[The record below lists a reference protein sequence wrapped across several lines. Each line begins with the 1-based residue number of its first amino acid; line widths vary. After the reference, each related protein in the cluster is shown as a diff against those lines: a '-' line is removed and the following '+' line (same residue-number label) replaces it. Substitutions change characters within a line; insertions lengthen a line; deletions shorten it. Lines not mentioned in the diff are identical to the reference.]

1 MTLDEFARGAI
12 GTLIV
17 AVGIW
22 IIAGLLLRGGQKR
35 AGGI

>member
-22 IIAGLLLRGGQKR
+22 IIAGLLFKEETKCKKKQ
-35 AGGI
+35 